1 MSTKTKA
8 KTEENAKAAFTIDLR
23 KPREIVVSTNQLLD
37 IIKQNPAY
45 SGNTAMQQAVTQVSG
60 ITAALAKQ
68 ESDLQAARAN
78 ITALVAGRQLNV
90 HAFSRARRGLL
101 YAADQI
107 AGGSAATLQQ
117 WGFTAATHNPPLPA
131 TDTPPTGLRVRYT
144 KTLAMVIVW
153 TGVKGHLG
161 YLLQIGD
168 GTSTGWGP
176 TIPCTKARYEPTG
189 LTPGQKVAIRVA
201 VQRKNGISTWS
212 DALSVTIR

>member
-1 MSTKTKA
+1 MSTKTKV
-8 KTEENAKAAFTIDLR
+8 KTEDNAKAAFAVDLR
-23 KPREIVVSTNQLLD
+23 KPQEIVVSTNQLLD
-37 IIKQNPAY
+37 VIQQNPAY
-45 SGNTAMQQAVTQVSG
+45 AGNAAMQQAVTQVSG
-60 ITAALAKQ
+60 ITATLAKQ
-68 ESDLQAARAN
+68 QSDLQIARAS
-78 ITALVAGRQLNV
+78 ITALVAARQLSV

-101 YAADQI
+101 YEADQI

-131 TDTPPTGLRVRYT
+131 TDAPPTALCVRYT

-153 TGVKGHLG
+153 KAVKGHLG

-168 GTSTGWGP
+168 GTPAGWGP
-176 TIPCTKARYEPTG
+176 TIPCTKARYQPLG

-201 VQRKNGISTWS
+201 VQRPSGMSIWS